1 MTNRIMRL
9 GIMGGTFDPV
19 HYGHLVTAEGAR
31 YTFGLDEVLFVPA
44 GKPPHKQNAQVSD
57 PEHRYMMTV
66 LATLTN
72 PYFEVSRL
80 EIDRGGVSYT
90 VDTLR
95 TLREQYGPEAEL
107 FFITGADAILD
118 ITTWKDSDQCL
129 ALAHF
134 VAATRP
140 GFSLDHL
147 PESTRQWL
155 ARYKDR
161 FHILR
166 VPAMAISSTEIRE
179 RVREGCS
186 IRYLVPEP
194 VEHYIR
200 RQGLYLE
207 HVPQSGTSGANSCR

>member
-1 MTNRIMRL
+1 MSKLSKL
-9 GIMGGTFDPV
+9 GIMGGTFDPI

-31 YTFGLDEVLFVPA
+31 FTFGLDQVLFMPS
-44 GKPPHKQNAQVSD
+44 GRPPHKKDAQVSD
-57 PEHRYMMTV
+57 AEHRYMMTV

-72 PYFEVSRL
+72 PHFEVSRL
-80 EIDRGGVSYT
+80 EIDRPGTSYT
-90 VDTLR
+90 IDTLR
-95 TLREQYGPEAEL
+95 ALQEQYGPGTEL
-107 FFITGADAILD
+107 YFITGADAIFD
-118 ITTWKDSDQCL
+118 IATWKDCDECL

-147 PESTRQWL
+147 PASTRQWV
-155 ARYKDR
+155 ARHKER
-161 FHILR
+161 FHILQ

-179 RVREGCS
+179 RVRAGSS

-200 RQGLYLE
+200 RQRLYVQAL
-207 HVPQSGTSGANSCR
+207 PQSRERCTK